1 MGSNGMSSGPEPVS
15 QDNASTRGLN
25 DLDRSSPDL
34 NPNTTAVREVPTGAE
49 SGYGTLAE
57 GGAGATNAQCDAE
70 PIHIPGGIQPHG
82 YLLCL
87 STTFAIVQAS
97 ENVATLVGSPLEQL
111 LGEPVDV
118 VIGAA
123 AAARVM
129 HAAATA
135 MLDEAPLYLGVISNP
150 RFTPREAAHQH
161 LSTAT
166 DGPELDITMHRH
178 DGNLIVELE
187 VARHPTA
194 DVFASM
200 YPLVRTFTRSLQDV
214 VTLTEL
220 VNLAVREV
228 RAMTGFGRVL
238 IYKFDN
244 EGRSHV
250 LAEHI
255 EDGYT
260 SFLDQLFPASD
271 IPRQA
276 RALYVKQRVRLVA
289 NVNAKSARL
298 VPPVNPETG
307 RPTDLTYAA
316 LRSFSPIHLEYMR
329 NMGTHASM
337 SVSLVVRDKLWG
349 LISCHDHD
357 ARLVPFEV
365 RVAIEHLG
373 QILSLQIEAKEERAE
388 TAYLL
393 GLRRTMSQ
401 LMAALAEQDDYVS
414 VLRSEPDDLL
424 CFAGS
429 TGAAIVVDGKATL
442 VGSTPD
448 EETVLALAQWLA
460 SSTTGVYATDSL
472 AQEWPRAS
480 HYTDTASG
488 ILAVPISQ
496 IFRNYVIWFRP
507 ETTRTITWAGEP
519 VKGVSSQGG
528 AVAPRKDFA
537 PWLETVRN
545 RSLRW
550 HPVELEI
557 AGEFRLGMLNIVLRR
572 AEELAELANE
582 LRRANK
588 ELEAFSYSVSHDL
601 RAPLRHIAGYGDLLR
616 ESEGETL
623 SERSKRFLNNML
635 ESARFA
641 GILVDDLLTFSQMGR
656 AALRPVSVDLNQLVR
671 SVAQEF
677 ATETAN
683 RKVEWIIPEM
693 PTVTGDPAF
702 LQIALRNLFSNA
714 VKYTRTREAAKIELL
729 VNSTADEYIVSVRD
743 NGVGFNMKYV
753 NKLFGVFQ
761 RLHRA
766 EEFDGTGIGLANVRR
781 IIERHDGR
789 TWAEGRE
796 GEGAAFH
803 FSLPKVFRTESAT
816 ATESAG
822 DGRQRKP
829 GPPSSRD

>member
-1 MGSNGMSSGPEPVS
+1 MGGNGMSSGPEPVS
-15 QDNASTRGLN
+15 PDPAAMRAQDDRDAWNPDVDGTTPAS
-25 DLDRSSPDL
+25 P
-34 NPNTTAVREVPTGAE
+34 GAE
-49 SGYGTLAE
+49 PAHRAFT
-57 GGAGATNAQCDAE
+57 AGAANAQCDAE

-87 STTFAIVQAS
+87 SSTLTIIQAS
-97 ENVATLVGSPLEQL
+97 ENVGTLVGCPVEQL

-123 AAARVM
+123 AAARVA

-135 MLDEAPLYLGVISNP
+135 MLDETPLYVGVMENP
-150 RFTPREAAHQH
+150 FFSPREGVQDHLAA
-161 LSTAT
+161 AV

-187 VARHPTA
+187 VARHSNA

-214 VTLTEL
+214 ETLTEL
-220 VNLAVREV
+220 GDLAVREV

-238 IYKFDN
+238 LYKFDD
-244 EGRSHV
+244 EGRSQV
-250 LAEHI
+250 LSEHI
-255 EDGYT
+255 EDGYA
-260 SFLDQLFPASD
+260 SFLNQLFPASD

-289 NVNAKSARL
+289 NAQAKAARL
-298 VPPVNPETG
+298 VPAMNPATG
-307 RPTDLTYAA
+307 RPTDLSYAA

-329 NMGTHASM
+329 NMGTYASM
-337 SVSLVVRDKLWG
+337 SVSLVVRGQLWG

-373 QILSLQIEAKEERAE
+373 QIVSLQIEAKEERAE

-393 GLRRTMSQ
+393 RLRRTMSR
-401 LMAALAEQDDYVS
+401 LMGSLAEQDDYLS
-414 VLRSEPDDLL
+414 ALKSAPDDLL

-442 VGSTPD
+442 IGSTPD
-448 EETVLALAQWLA
+448 QDTVLALSQWLS
-460 SSTTGVYATDSL
+460 SSTSGVYATDALSQ
-472 AQEWPRAS
+472 AWPRAS
-480 HYTDTASG
+480 RHTDTASG

-519 VKGVSSQGG
+519 VKRVSSQNGS
-528 AVAPRKDFA
+528 VAPRKDFA

-545 RSLRW
+545 RSIRW
-550 HPVELEI
+550 HAVELEI
-557 AGEFRLGMLNIVLRR
+557 AGEFRLGMLNIVLRH
-572 AEELAELANE
+572 AEGLAELANE
-582 LRRANK
+582 LRRTNK

-616 ESEGETL
+616 ESDGDKL
-623 SERSKRFLNNML
+623 SERSKRFLHNML

-641 GILVDDLLTFSQMGR
+641 GVLVDDLLTFSQMGR

-677 ATETAN
+677 GAETAN
-683 RKVEWIIPEM
+683 RKVEWIIPEL

-714 VKYTRTREAAKIELL
+714 VKYTRTRESARIELSAQ
-729 VNSTADEYIVSVRD
+729 STADEYIVSVRD

-803 FSLPKVFRTESAT
+803 FSLPKVFRAE
-816 ATESAG
+816 ATETEPGAG
-822 DGRQRKP
+822 KLLNP
-829 GPPSSRD
+829 TPPTPPAPPAPQN